1 MNHTHTFQFP
11 TTYLAPRG
19 TPLYWRDEMSG
30 VLPAAIWAYIA
41 HVAEPLTAPAPA
53 PEQLGLVIAYLRYV
67 IAAPCW
73 KGDRELA
80 ALRAGAGKLATLRDV
95 RAWIGRAVKLG
106 IDPL

>member
-1 MNHTHTFQFP
+1 MNHTLSFQFP
-11 TTYLAPRG
+11 TTYLAPLG

-41 HVAEPLTAPAPA
+41 HCAEPLTAPAPTSD
-53 PEQLGLVIAYLRYV
+53 QLVLTIAYLRYV

-73 KGDRELA
+73 HGDGELA
-80 ALRAGAGKLATLRDV
+80 ALRADAGKLATLRDV
-95 RAWIGRAVKLG
+95 RAWIGRAVELG